1 MVRWFRLLLALIGI
15 ACVRAQSVAC
25 LRVTHAFD
33 DTSAPPAIDASSR
46 QLTSRS
52 LKAASECRNAT
63 QSQLTLA
70 FNSTDESNG
79 AAAACALRFNATD
92 GGVAVRDCGATVV
105 VVTLV
110 GKLESAMYI
119 LGLSFDAKSF
129 KSGGQLQTGT
139 ESLPISRLD
148 DDGSW
153 NALGTAT
160 PTPHTAFQ
168 LTIPVGVVLRSVV
181 LRIPSSDDVL
191 ATAAPGA
198 NSTFA
203 PQSWLEAN
211 SGLAIGLG
219 SLGLFVLATVALFAG
234 IYVWNKRRK
243 SNAERDEL
251 ALYGV
256 SGKVRE
262 TNTVDARRRGSVTDV
277 VMVDAAD
284 DRVYRTKSAHSLLA
298 KSFENQE
305 APSIR

>member
-1 MVRWFRLLLALIGI
+1 MIRWFRLLLALIGI

-33 DTSAPPAIDASSR
+33 DASAPPAIDASAR
-46 QLTSRS
+46 QLTSPS

-63 QSQLTLA
+63 QSRLTLA
-70 FNSTDESNG
+70 FNSSDERNG
-79 AAAACALRFNATD
+79 ACVLRFNATG
-92 GGVAVRDCGATVV
+92 GGVAVRDCGAAVV

-129 KSGGQLQTGT
+129 KSGGLLQAGA

-168 LTIPVGVVLRSVV
+168 LAIPVGVVLRSVV

-256 SGKVRE
+256 GGKVRE
-262 TNTVDARRRGSVTDV
+262 TNTGDARRRGSVTDV